1 MLHLSRTSAYRK
13 RSAQVVSL
21 MLLCSAL
28 IGCSSQSK
36 TTSSGAPENGK
47 PTADSAHPSSRL
59 AQEAGAPAEADF
71 STARPQPSSRLA
83 KETGAPAE
91 ANFPKTLLS
100 RPDPE
105 GETYNAIQE
114 NTFLQ
119 AKTSP
124 FSTFGID
131 VDTASY
137 SNVRR
142 FLNQGQMPPK
152 DAVRIEEMINYFTYD
167 YPQPKG
173 DQPFSVTTEVA
184 AAPWNPKHRLVHV
197 GLQGQRLST
206 ENLPPSNLVFLLDVS
221 GSMNNADKLPLL
233 KSSLQLMVNEL
244 NANDRVA
251 IVVYAGSA
259 GLVLPSTPGSQKDTI
274 LAALDKLEAGGS
286 TAGGEGLNL
295 AYKVAQ
301 EQFIES
307 GNNRI
312 IMATDGDFNVG
323 PSSDADLVKLI
334 EEKREQGVFLTVL
347 GFGQGNLQDAK
358 MEQIADKGNGQFAY
372 IDSLLEAKKALVKE
386 LGGTLVAIAKD
397 VKLQIAFNPE
407 QVQAY
412 RLIGYENRVLA
423 TQDFDDDSKDAG
435 ELGAGHSVTALYE
448 VIPAGVK
455 SDTSISETQ
464 AEEEA
469 PLPTFKPNEFLQA
482 NLRYKQPQGSK
493 SKLITSSVIDQGLT
507 FQKASNDLQFSAA
520 VAAFGMVLRNSTHK
534 GNATIAQVQ
543 NWASQSQGPDLDGYR
558 AEFLRLVEKV
568 KKLS

>member
-1 MLHLSRTSAYRK
+1 MQYLYRSSAYRRFRPAK
-13 RSAQVVSL
+13 LLGL
-21 MLLCSAL
+21 MVLFSAL
-28 IGCSSQSK
+28 AACSPPGDVAGSSASRQ
-36 TTSSGAPENGK
+36 TSDRAQ
-47 PTADSAHPSSRL
+47 PTAGIS
-59 AQEAGAPAEADF
+59 QEAAAPAEAKALESDV
-71 STARPQPSSRLA
+71 
-83 KETGAPAE
+83 
-91 ANFPKTLLS
+91 LS
-100 RPDPE
+100 Q
-105 GETYNAIQE
+105 GETYSTIQE
-114 NTFLQ
+114 NAFMK
-119 AKTSP
+119 ASSSP
-124 FSTFGID
+124 LSTFGID

-137 SNVRR
+137 SNIRR

-173 DQPFSVTTEVA
+173 NQPFSTTTEVA
-184 AAPWNPKHRLVHV
+184 AAPWNPKHRLVHI

-221 GSMNNADKLPLL
+221 GSMNDPDKLPLL

-295 AYKVAQ
+295 AYQVAQ

-312 IMATDGDFNVG
+312 VMATDGDFNVG
-323 PSSDADLVKLI
+323 PASDAELVKLI

-358 MEQIADKGNGQFAY
+358 MEQIADRGNGQFAY

-397 VKLQIAFNPE
+397 VKLQVAFNPE

-412 RLIGYENRVLA
+412 RLIGYENRLLA
-423 TQDFDDDSKDAG
+423 TQDFEDDRKDAG

-448 VIPAGVK
+448 IIPAGVK
-455 SDTSISETQ
+455 SETPIS
-464 AEEEA
+464 ANGEESE
-469 PLPTFKPNEFLQA
+469 PLPTFKPNELLQV

-493 SKLITSSVIDQGLT
+493 SQLLATSVTDQGLT
-507 FQKASNDLQFSAA
+507 FQKASTDLKFSAA
-520 VAAFGMVLRNSTHK
+520 VAAFGMVLRDSAYK
-534 GNATIAQVQ
+534 GTATLDQVQ
-543 NWASQSQGPDLDGYR
+543 KWVAQSQGPDLDGYR
-558 AEFLRLVEKV
+558 AEFLRLVEKG